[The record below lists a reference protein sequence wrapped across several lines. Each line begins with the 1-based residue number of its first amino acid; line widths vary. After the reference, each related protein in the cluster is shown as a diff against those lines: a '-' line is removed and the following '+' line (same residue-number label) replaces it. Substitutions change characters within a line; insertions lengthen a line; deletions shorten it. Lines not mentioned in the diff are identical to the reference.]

1 MVSRISNPII
11 VNTALRNL
19 QISLLNLQES
29 AEIVATGLRIRRPS
43 DDPLGAATVLELR
56 AEITEINRFITNI
69 DRSEAFVNTT
79 EGSLGAMSEILLNL
93 REIAVT
99 GANSVENEVS
109 REAAAGEVDA
119 ILAQL
124 IQIANTDFGG
134 RSIFAGFR
142 TETAPFA
149 ATGGGVEYRGDDGL
163 IFEEIGPNNVIA
175 INIPGNVVFSTF
187 RGRVVGQGDL
197 DPGISAGPGFDT
209 PLAQLNGGLGVDP
222 GSIVITDG
230 TGASATIDL
239 SAAATIGDV
248 IAAINAAAGVDVT
261 ASISETGNS
270 LFITDNT
277 PDPTLPL
284 TITED
289 PLAVPATT
297 TAADLGIVGSSME
310 GLLGTDLNPV
320 AVDSTVVAGT
330 LLTDVNFGAGVDQAL
345 GTFNITDRDGNT
357 VTVDVSA
364 AVTVGDV
371 VAAINAFT
379 GPGFNVTASIAA
391 DGSGIDLTDTVSTG
405 RDQITV
411 AEVGGSTADD
421 LGLLGTGFG
430 GTLQGARLDP
440 TGVASTPISLL
451 ARGAGLSLGTIR
463 IQNGELSASIDL
475 SGAIT
480 VGNVL
485 AAIER
490 AGVRVD
496 AAVDSTGTRLVITSQ
511 IGDTPIVIVSTGGAD
526 TAESLGIFAPGIFET
541 VDEVRQAL
549 RNDEPARLSQLIG
562 NVDDALAHITSLRTG
577 TGEQSL
583 QMEFARR
590 RLQDIELNFQILRSQ
605 IEEADLTIF
614 ATQLINNET
623 IYQAALETTLRVISP
638 TIFSF
643 LR

>member
-19 QISLLNLQES
+19 QVSLLNLQRS
-29 AEIVATGLRIRRPS
+29 QEIVATGLRIRRPS
-43 DDPLGAATVLELR
+43 DDPLGASIVLELR
-56 AEITEINRFITNI
+56 AEITEINRFVTNI
-69 DRSEAFVNTT
+69 DRGEAFINTT
-79 EGSLGAMSEILLNL
+79 EGALGAANEVLLNL

-99 GANSVENEVS
+99 GANSVENTTS
-109 REAAAGEVDA
+109 REAAAHEVDA
-119 ILAQL
+119 ILEQL

-142 TETAPFA
+142 TETIPFA
-149 ATGGGVEYRGDDGL
+149 SMGGVVEYRGDDGL
-163 IFEEIGPNNVIA
+163 IFEEIGPNNVIP
-175 INIPGNVVFSTF
+175 INIPGNIVFSTF
-187 RGRVVGQGDL
+187 SGRVVGQGDL
-197 DPGISAGPGFDT
+197 DPDIGAGPAFDT
-209 PLAQLNGGLGVDP
+209 PLAQLNGGLGMQP
-222 GSIVITDG
+222 GGIVITDG
-230 TGASATIDL
+230 TGASATVDL
-239 SAAATIGDV
+239 SAAVTIGDV
-248 IAAINAAAGVDVT
+248 IATINAAAGIDVT

-277 PDPTLPL
+277 PNPALPL

-297 TAADLGIVGSSME
+297 TAADLGIVGSSLE
-310 GLLGTDLNPV
+310 GLLGSDLNPV
-320 AVDSTVVAGT
+320 AVDSSVVTGT
-330 LLTDVNFGAGVDQAL
+330 LLADVNFGAGVDQAL
-345 GTFNITDRDGNT
+345 GTFNIADRNGAT

-379 GPGFNVTASIAA
+379 GPGFNVSASIAS
-391 DGSGIDLTDTVSTG
+391 DGSGIDLTDTISAG

-411 AEVGGSTADD
+411 TEVGGSTAAD

-440 TGVASTPISLL
+440 TGVPSTPISLL
-451 ARGAGLSLGTIR
+451 AGGNGLSLGTIR

-475 SGAIT
+475 SGAVT
-480 VGNVL
+480 LGNVL

-496 AAVDSTGTRLVITSQ
+496 ASLDSTGTRLVITSQ
-511 IGDTPIVIVSTGGAD
+511 IGDTPMVIVSAGGAD

-541 VDEVRQAL
+541 VDEIRQAL

-562 NVDDALAHITSLRTG
+562 NVDDALGHITNLRTG

-583 QMEFARR
+583 QMEFARK
-590 RLQDIELNFQILRSQ
+590 RLQRIELNFQKLRSQ

-614 ATQLINNET
+614 ATELINNET
-623 IYQAALETTLRVISP
+623 IYQAALETTLRVIQPS
-638 TIFSF
+638 IFSF